1 MSSKIPSDLCLLD
14 NNDARGLFSFHL
26 AQISAIIS
34 CNHLTFKSTFNLQ
47 YLFFSH
53 HILRHI
59 PNPSFLLYTKL
70 GLQFNF
76 PSVPSLKYD
85 PRNEIRAP
93 EYRVWSTTGSG
104 METWPDSEV
113 KRHALVG
120 EGRPDPAPQVVWLNI
135 CPAPL
140 GCLDTSTQP
149 PSYHPSVLLR
159 CDEGW
164 RGQLGRVPKSFST
177 VPEVAGV
184 QQPGESGLCIFKT
197 LGPTFGESRI
207 FQTKH
212 RLEK

>member
-1 MSSKIPSDLCLLD
+1 M
-14 NNDARGLFSFHL
+14 
-26 AQISAIIS
+26 
-34 CNHLTFKSTFNLQ
+34 Q

-53 HILRHI
+53 HTLRNI
-59 PNPSFLLYTKL
+59 PNPSFILYTKL

-93 EYRVWSTTGSG
+93 EYRVWSTTGRG
-104 METWPDSEV
+104 IETWPDSEV

-159 CDEGW
+159 RSESW
-164 RGQLGRVPKSFST
+164 RGQLGRVPSPWQKVYPP

-184 QQPGESGLCIFKT
+184 QQPGETGLCIFKT
-197 LGPTFGESRI
+197 FGPTFGESHI